1 MFTCYPHAL
10 FNGFSLQKA
19 CRFLLLLL
27 YVSVWNSGVC
37 YVGQCGE
44 KWQVF
49 QVNRVAPCTKSL
61 SSRSIYPSFQNES
74 TFTFNFHFKIPD
86 ILDISIMIDFELN
99 LFFDVF
105 IDLGSLILYFF
116 LNFYYF
122 FLVCLLERTYG
133 EGYISMFLK
142 EGIGVR
148 NKDFLSFWMCHKKYI
163 WW

>member
-1 MFTCYPHAL
+1 MFTCYPCAL

-74 TFTFNFHFKIPD
+74 TFTFNFHFKIPH

-99 LFFDVF
+99 LFWCLYWFRVSYFVF
-105 IDLGSLILYFF
+105 FSQFLLFF
-116 LNFYYF
+116 S
-122 FLVCLLERTYG
+122 C
-133 EGYISMFLK
+133 
-142 EGIGVR
+142 
-148 NKDFLSFWMCHKKYI
+148 LSFGEDLRGGIHFNIFKGRDWSEE
-163 WW
+163 

>member
-1 MFTCYPHAL
+1 MKLSCLNPVTVIRTLSVSQIHLKFYPLLVFTCYPHAL

-27 YVSVWNSGVC
+27 YISVWNSGVC

-74 TFTFNFHFKIPD
+74 TFTFNFHFKIPH

-99 LFFDVF
+99 LF
-105 IDLGSLILYFF
+105 LMSLLI
-116 LNFYYF
+116 
-122 FLVCLLERTYG
+122 
-133 EGYISMFLK
+133 
-142 EGIGVR
+142 
-148 NKDFLSFWMCHKKYI
+148 
-163 WW
+163 

>member
-49 QVNRVAPCTKSL
+49 PVNRVAPCTKWL
-61 SSRSIYPSFQNES
+61 SSRSTYPSFQNES
-74 TFTFNFHFKIPD
+74 TSTFNFHFKIPH

-99 LFFDVF
+99 LFWCLYWFRVSYF
-105 IDLGSLILYFF
+105 YFF
-116 LNFYYF
+116 SISIIL
-122 FLVCLLERTYG
+122 FLFVFWRG
-133 EGYISMFLK
+133 LK
-142 EGIGVR
+142 GR
-148 NKDFLSFWMCHKKYI
+148 DTFQCF
-163 WW
+163 